1 MNPMDK
7 DCAIQSVLQHY
18 SSADTCMS
26 AFKGPLDPSTALGS
40 FSGKNYSEA
49 SAFLETYPVN
59 NALSNDGNEI
69 ERAVAWEKA
78 FIELAKDELLQMEQ
92 SRNLTLS
99 FSSESSVEEE
109 LQRESTAD
117 AITIL
122 ISYLVMFAYISLT
135 LGDSPRLSSFYI
147 SSKVL
152 LGLSGVV
159 LVMLSVLG
167 SVGFFSVI
175 GVKSTLIIME
185 VIPFL
190 VLAVGVDNMC
200 ILVNAVKRQPLQ
212 LPCGSCGSWTIN
224 NTS

>member
-190 VLAVGVDNMC
+190 VLAF
-200 ILVNAVKRQPLQ
+200 IIFRSL
-212 LPCGSCGSWTIN
+212 
-224 NTS
+224 

>member
-122 ISYLVMFAYISLT
+122 VSIFSL
-135 LGDSPRLSSFYI
+135 SF
-147 SSKVL
+147 
-152 LGLSGVV
+152 
-159 LVMLSVLG
+159 
-167 SVGFFSVI
+167 
-175 GVKSTLIIME
+175 
-185 VIPFL
+185 
-190 VLAVGVDNMC
+190 
-200 ILVNAVKRQPLQ
+200 
-212 LPCGSCGSWTIN
+212 
-224 NTS
+224 